1 MSTSSFGSWYDEQR
15 AAENGDAGGPSSS
28 SSASSWFSIDS
39 EQVLPLFNSEN
50 LQGFSIDSMKQTME
64 GSMPKKILG
73 MGYQQRFKVFCAL
86 LFLSALFFALA
97 FFVGL
102 PMLAL
107 KPQKFALSFTCGS
120 ITFMA
125 SFGIMKGPYEHLVSM
140 FTADRMLFTTIYF
153 GSILATLY
161 LTCTKGGMKGYALV
175 LIASGVQLVAL
186 LWYLVSFLPGGT
198 MGLSMVGRAMC
209 VILQPVFVVCFKMQ
223 TICVSA
229 CLKYCTRSS
238 S

>member
-1 MSTSSFGSWYDEQR
+1 VFD
-15 AAENGDAGGPSSS
+15 
-28 SSASSWFSIDS
+28 
-39 EQVLPLFNSEN
+39 
-50 LQGFSIDSMKQTME
+50 K
-64 GSMPKKILG
+64 
-73 MGYQQRFKVFCAL
+73 KVFCAL

-175 LIASGVQLVAL
+175 LIASGK
-186 LWYLVSFLPGGT
+186 SD
-198 MGLSMVGRAMC
+198 C
-209 VILQPVFVVCFKMQ
+209 C
-223 TICVSA
+223 
-229 CLKYCTRSS
+229 
-238 S
+238 